1 MIKDEIFKGWQ
12 LLTGYLIT
20 QDNGNHELVVIMIK
34 SQYFYIFV
42 LYLFK
47 INFVIL
53 ETLMYID
60 VFISLMNHKRKHF
73 IP

>member
-1 MIKDEIFKGWQ
+1 MA

-20 QDNGNHELVVIMIK
+20 QDNGNHELVVMIK

-42 LYLFK
+42 QYFFK

-53 ETLMYID
+53 EKLMYIG